1 MTSPLWV
8 NIVFLVIKFFVYL
21 FDIITFP
28 VWYLLQRPWRAIS
41 LMNRNLSIQISS
53 NKEEVT
59 FRSVEKKT
67 KLCQEAQENGIDTLE
82 KMFTYIKEKFKQRP
96 CIGTREIISIDEEPS
111 LDGTKMWKK
120 FNLGEY
126 HWLTYEQMFQKAVSF
141 GRGINSLGYPP
152 KTHIVIY
159 ADTKG
164 NEYYTPYTI

>member
-1 MTSPLWV
+1 MKSPLWV
-8 NIVFLVIKFFVYL
+8 TIILVVIKFFVYL

-28 VWYLLQRPWRAIS
+28 VWYLLQRPWKKVS
-41 LMNRNLSIQISS
+41 LMNKKLSVQISS
-53 NKEEVT
+53 NKEEIV
-59 FRSVEKKT
+59 FRSVEKKS

-82 KMFTYIKEKFKQRP
+82 KMFNYIKEKFKQRP
-96 CIGTREIISIDEEPS
+96 CLGTRETVSTDEEPS
-111 LDGTKMWKK
+111 SDGSKMWKK
-120 FNLGEY
+120 LNLGNY

-164 NEYYTPYTI
+164 NK